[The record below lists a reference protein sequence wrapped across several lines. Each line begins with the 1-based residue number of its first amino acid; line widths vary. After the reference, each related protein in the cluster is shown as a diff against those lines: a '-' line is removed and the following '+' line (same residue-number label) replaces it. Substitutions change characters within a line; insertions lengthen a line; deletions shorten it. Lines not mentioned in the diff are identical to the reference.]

1 MKTVDMVKYRPFAGM
16 GKTCATR
23 KIKEKKIVWP
33 LEIGG
38 QDVRDGRF
46 RIRAL
51 DRDDIDQV
59 AELWRASYPEVY
71 GSLHDWVLY
80 PEDYEERVA
89 LAEDWTR
96 DCTLKMYAMYVGEDR
111 ETGHIAMAV
120 LFTKYDQNLHIE
132 ATVFAVHPDY
142 RKGKQGYDIWAG
154 MAGFYQWM
162 QDSGAEYVTV
172 FCETWHDITQY
183 MWFKR
188 MGWKVAGI
196 FPGNFTRWNGDQEE
210 YRGCTVHF
218 YRLINDGEKY
228 STKREEWRLLPEISR
243 LWDCLAEIN
252 ELSEDS
258 GLRGNE

>member
-1 MKTVDMVKYRPFAGM
+1 
-16 GKTCATR
+16 
-23 KIKEKKIVWP
+23 
-33 LEIGG
+33 
-38 QDVRDGRF
+38 
-46 RIRAL
+46 
-51 DRDDIDQV
+51 
-59 AELWRASYPEVY
+59 
-71 GSLHDWVLY
+71 
-80 PEDYEERVA
+80 
-89 LAEDWTR
+89 
-96 DCTLKMYAMYVGEDR
+96 
-111 ETGHIAMAV
+111 
-120 LFTKYDQNLHIE
+120 
-132 ATVFAVHPDY
+132 
-142 RKGKQGYDIWAG
+142 
-154 MAGFYQWM
+154 M

-252 ELSEDS
+252 ELSEDT
-258 GLRGNE
+258 GLSEKGE